1 MPSQFDFGSL
11 LKGKNPIQ
19 PPAPPR
25 DPHPVSAPTSSTI
38 SHSAPHESQLPPVVA
53 EAGCK
58 CAPASSEMSASPSS
72 STSPNAV
79 LPRYRSN
86 SVEHA
91 EGGTW
96 MTQQAV
102 AGREVK
108 ELQELLED
116 PQTLHLVTLEVVHLP
131 ALKCTH
137 MSRVV
142 ACLLHQAI
150 KEGSLEDSSV
160 LQRISDVSKRLL
172 QVCMHTHACS
182 IARKRRTNLTTS
194 GFLDCS
200 AMRCAGRG

>member
-1 MPSQFDFGSL
+1 
-11 LKGKNPIQ
+11 
-19 PPAPPR
+19 
-25 DPHPVSAPTSSTI
+25 
-38 SHSAPHESQLPPVVA
+38 
-53 EAGCK
+53 
-58 CAPASSEMSASPSS
+58 
-72 STSPNAV
+72 
-79 LPRYRSN
+79 
-86 SVEHA
+86 
-91 EGGTW
+91 

-182 IARKRRTNLTTS
+182 IARKRRPNLTTS